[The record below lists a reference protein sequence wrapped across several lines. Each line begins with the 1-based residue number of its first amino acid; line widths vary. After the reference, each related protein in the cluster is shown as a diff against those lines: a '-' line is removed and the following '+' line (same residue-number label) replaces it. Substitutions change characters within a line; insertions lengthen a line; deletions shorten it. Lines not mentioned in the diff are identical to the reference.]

1 MFSKEIQAIENAAGR
16 ITAPLERANFSSE
29 VQEYKNEYIKF
40 LKHAIT
46 FTNPSSISPQEMWG
60 KILLSNSKSQTTL
73 RNLTGL
79 MESLLILPSTNSQ
92 LERFFSFMGNIKTDW
107 RCGLKEETVEALAR
121 ITLKVLILKNGR
133 LFEHQMLLNI
143 GINKKTAE
151 LSNRKENLT
160 KNFSSIMSISYF
172 MGKTFVFLRKSVGPS
187 KVMTMVI
194 MIKIMV

>member
-107 RCGLKEETVEALAR
+107 GCGLKEETVEALAR
-121 ITLKVLILKNGR
+121 ITIEGPDLKEWAAV
-133 LFEHQMLLNI
+133 
-143 GINKKTAE
+143 
-151 LSNRKENLT
+151 
-160 KNFSSIMSISYF
+160 
-172 MGKTFVFLRKSVGPS
+172 
-187 KVMTMVI
+187 
-194 MIKIMV
+194 

>member
-16 ITAPLERANFSSE
+16 IAAPLERANFSSE

-172 MGKTFVFLRKSVGPS
+172 MGKTFVFLRKSLGPS

>member
-16 ITAPLERANFSSE
+16 IAAPLERANFSSE